1 MDFASILSYVQ
12 LAVQYGPIVKQI
24 IDEATSND
32 EIVQKVEALAAP
44 VGGMIAN
51 LGAQLFPKSSGAL
64 QTVGAAIAAFDPNT
78 TKWLQKS
85 LNTMLSPSPNLEVDG
100 IYGAKTQA
108 AVVALQTKL
117 GLTPDG
123 IAGKITQAAINAVVG
138 AAPKAVGG

>member
-1 MDFASILSYVQ
+1 MDYIALIQ
-12 LAVQYGPIVKQI
+12 LAVQYAPIVKQI

-32 EIVQKVEALAAP
+32 EIVQKVETLAAP
-44 VGGMIAN
+44 VGAMISN
-51 LGAQLFPKSSGAL
+51 LGSQLFPKSSAAL

-85 LNTMLSPSPNLEVDG
+85 LNTMLTPSPNLTVDG

-108 AVVALQTKL
+108 AVVQLQSKL

-123 IAGKITQAAINAVVG
+123 IAGKLTQAAIQAAIG
-138 AAPKAVGG
+138 ATTNKPIGG

>member
-1 MDFASILSYVQ
+1 MNYLEIIQ
-12 LAVQYGPIVKQI
+12 LAIQAAPLVKQI

-32 EIVQKVEALAAP
+32 EIVTKIESLASP
-44 VGGMIAN
+44 VGTMISG
-51 LGAQLFPKSSGAL
+51 LGAQLFPKSSSAL

-85 LNTMLSPSPNLEVDG
+85 LNSMLTPSPALDVDG

-117 GLTPDG
+117 GLLPDG
-123 IAGKITQAAINAVVG
+123 IAGKITQAAITTALQAV
-138 AAPKAVGG
+138 PTIK